1 MTADY
6 VRILKVRHKRPAGY
20 IVSKAVVYAVLA
32 LFAAVFLVPFLFALV
47 TSFTTPI
54 GIYAE
59 TFQWIPKPITGENYV
74 ELFQRVNILRGFL
87 NTLLYI
93 IPPVFVGVFASAMA
107 AYALSRLRFPG
118 KNVVFFG
125 LLTTMVIPGIITMVP
140 SYTLF
145 AKVYKWTN
153 TPLPIIVPGCFGS
166 AMTMFFIR
174 QYFMTLPAE
183 LEEAALIDGMTRW
196 GIFMK
201 IILPLSKAVLITQ
214 IILSLNG
221 AYNDYLTPLL
231 YVGTVPKLHT
241 LQLMLSNLQTQFST
255 PYTLMMAG
263 AMAALVPTFVMFLFA
278 QKYFTEGIV
287 MTGLKG

>member
-1 MTADY
+1 MTADRAF
-6 VRILKVRHKRPAGY
+6 VPAKHHRPAGFY
-20 IVSKAVVYAVLA
+20 VGKVLVYVILA
-32 LFAAVFLVPFLFALV
+32 LFAVVFLVPFLFALV

-59 TFQWIPKPITGENYV
+59 TFQWIPKPITVENYV
-74 ELFQRVNILRGFL
+74 ELFNRVNILRGFL
-87 NTLLYI
+87 NTVLYI
-93 IPPVFVGVFASAMA
+93 VPPVFIGVLTSAMG
-107 AYALSRLRFPG
+107 AYALGRLRFPG
-118 KNVVFFG
+118 CNVVFFVF
-125 LLTTMVIPGIITMVP
+125 LSTMVIPGIITMIP
-140 SYTLF
+140 SYTLY
-145 AKVYKWTN
+145 AKVYHWTN

-174 QYFMTLPAE
+174 QYFLTLPRE

-196 GIFMK
+196 GIFWK
-201 IILPLSKAVLITQ
+201 IVLPLSRAVIITQ
-214 IILSLNG
+214 LILSLNG

-287 MTGLKG
+287 MTGLKS